1 MAAEGDSTVAWR
13 EGFTLHVEVIM
24 ATRADIP
31 TAAIVAAATTVGTVA
46 MAGTA
51 ATDGTGAPTA
61 GTADIGALR
70 ATVGDGAL
78 VLALAGRTG
87 DGDTRMATATALG
100 ITLPTRI
107 IVLRDIDVLATG
119 TMTLRP
125 RIRAQNPGAT
135 QQSLGDRPSAVQTK
149 TTRLAISPR
158 SDRVLRFSQL
168 IR

>member
-1 MAAEGDSTVAWR
+1 
-13 EGFTLHVEVIM
+13 M
-24 ATRADIP
+24 ATRADIR
-31 TAAIVAAATTVGTVA
+31 TAAIVAAATTVGAVA

-51 ATDGTGAPTA
+51 ATD

-87 DGDTRMATATALG
+87 DGDTRMAMATATALG

-107 IVLRDIDVLATG
+107 IVLRDIHVLATG

-149 TTRLAISPR
+149 TTRLAISPLF
-158 SDRVLRFSQL
+158 DRVLRFSQL